1 MELTGAYDPKTV
13 EDRRYAEWLEKKYF
27 HATPGEGMPYCI
39 TIPPPNIT
47 GSLHMGHALNNSI
60 LDCMTRWHRM
70 RGFNALCLPGTDHA
84 GIGTQN
90 VVERELAKEGL
101 TRHDLGREKFI
112 ERCWE
117 WRKQY
122 GDRIY
127 LQFHKLGC
135 SYDWD
140 RARFTMDETY
150 VDAIHEEFIRWWER
164 GLIYR
169 GARVVNWCPRCQ
181 SAISDIE
188 VDSEERQGNLY
199 HFRYPFAGGGVNG
212 VQGSKGANDPEFIT
226 IATTRPE
233 TLLGDTAVAVN
244 PEDPRYKS
252 LIGRMLKLPLTG

>member
-1 MELTGAYDPKTV
+1 
-13 EDRRYAEWLEKKYF
+13 
-27 HATPGEGMPYCI
+27 
-39 TIPPPNIT
+39 T

-70 RGFNALCLPGTDHA
+70 LGDNALCLPGTDHT
-84 GIGTQN
+84 GIATQN

-135 SYDWD
+135 SYDWS
-140 RARFTMDETY
+140 RARFTMDESY
-150 VDAIHEEFIRWWER
+150 VDAIYEEFLQWWER

-169 GARVVNWCPRCQ
+169 GVRVVNWCPRCR

-188 VDSEERQGNLY
+188 VDSEERPGKLY
-199 HFRYPFAGGGVNG
+199 HFRYPFADDSPPLESGKGPGV
-212 VQGSKGANDPEFIT
+212 GASGFVT

-244 PEDPRYKS
+244 PADERYKDQ
-252 LIGRMLKLPLTG
+252 IGKMIRLPLTDRE